1 MAENL
6 YPKLAQGP
14 AKPADIEDLKHD
26 QSGITY
32 PNLHRRIDDEATHLD
47 PGEVQ
52 PDQYT
57 ISVSGVNSYR
67 TTKHIVHTEDST
79 NSDTP

>member
-1 MAENL
+1 MTENI

-14 AKPADIEDLKHD
+14 ATPATYVDKVHD

-32 PNLHRRIDDEATHLD
+32 PNLHRRVDDEATPLD

-57 ISVSGVNSYR
+57 ISVSGVDSYR

-79 NSDTP
+79 DSDTP